1 MMRFRL
7 VLMALFVLGL
17 SGPIE
22 SAVASIG
29 IAENAS
35 APALKVDARG
45 YAQVSWTQA
54 GARRTML
61 VPPTGR
67 YLPGGTVSGADVS
80 SPASDVKLPL
90 AVLVRRTP
98 DGRLW
103 ALQSWRVQPGGP
115 VELRLS
121 RWQGAPTEIAAS
133 VSDGRLAGAVT
144 FGGKGVFGT
153 SPTTAGTEIRHYAF
167 VDCSGCPGTSGWK
180 RLLGLKL
187 GGPGGTFALALA
199 GQRSGKSYR
208 ITAAGPNRGMTFAP
222 DASIVVQV
230 FDR

>member
-1 MMRFRL
+1 MMGARVISTGLL
-7 VLMALFVLGL
+7 VGAGL
-17 SGPIE
+17 WLVGAAS
-22 SAVASIG
+22 ASIG

-35 APALKVDARG
+35 APALKVDSRG
-45 YAQVSWTQA
+45 DAQVSWTEA
-54 GARRTML
+54 GARKTML

-80 SPASDVKLPL
+80 KPAPDVKLPL
-90 AVLVRRTP
+90 AVVVRRTP

-121 RWQGAPTEIAAS
+121 RWKGKPTEIEAQAS
-133 VSDGRLAGAVT
+133 GGRLTGSVT
-144 FGGKGVFGT
+144 FAGKGVFGT

-180 RLLGLKL
+180 RLLGLRL
-187 GGPGGTFALALA
+187 EGPGGTFALALS
-199 GQRSGKSYR
+199 GQRLGKSYR
-208 ITAAGPNRGMTFAP
+208 VTVAGPNRGTTYAP
-222 DASIVVQV
+222 DASVVLQASG
-230 FDR
+230 